1 MANYTLIAKLKANSV
16 DFEAGMKRAES
27 AIANMQT
34 KFESSMKKV
43 SQAGENI
50 KSMGDGLTNWIT
62 KPALGAATA
71 LSGIAIAGGFKRL
84 VDIDTASA
92 KLKALGYNAE
102 EISGKAGIM
111 DNALDSVRGTA
122 FGMGD
127 AVTTASGA
135 IAAGIKPGKELTRY
149 LSITA
154 DTAAIAGDGM
164 AEIGSIMNKVSTSN
178 KAYNNELQQL
188 SDRGLPVY
196 QWLAEEAGVTADAI
210 FKMASDGEISSEML
224 LNSIEKNIGG
234 AAQIMGMESFT
245 ASIANTWAAV
255 SRLGAAFLDG
265 GNGVDGFFSKLK
277 PLIGGVAKLDENG
290 KALRDTN
297 GKIIMESE
305 GLIQKIDKLAPMAT
319 ELGNKFADGFQKVLD
334 FVTQVK
340 TKFDELSPPIQEF
353 VTKAALI
360 GSAVAVGIG
369 PALKVIG
376 TLLTYARFLAPV
388 FAILTGPI
396 GLVAGAIGL
405 LGAGFMIAWK
415 HSESFRNGVM
425 NILDMLGTFGGQ
437 LLSAVLPAIQQLG
450 SMFMDIGSNALG
462 ALIPLVTQLMEKFI
476 GVAQVVLSTVLP
488 VFMTIVTTLGSLVI
502 PIISELINAF
512 IDIGS
517 NVISAVVPH
526 IQLLAD
532 SFMQFATNIIPV
544 VVSVIGALVPVFVM
558 IADAILNIVATV
570 LPPLIAMFVQ
580 LLPVVMSLVET
591 IFMIVGALAP
601 VVEMLIGALLPVI
614 VNLIGIV
621 MQIVSSIFPLLV
633 VAVQIVIDVIQAL
646 IPVISG
652 VINFLALL
660 LSAVLGFVNGTIS
673 FVGLLISTIMMVITP
688 IVGFVT
694 TIIAS
699 IVSVIKSI
707 IGSVT
712 AILNSVFQI
721 FSRIFT
727 NIGSKIATT
736 INVAINVISSI
747 TGEVSRIFNTVYQT
761 IAGVFDN
768 VQSKIETVFSAIK
781 TAWNG
786 LTSFTTGVF
795 DGVASAVA
803 SLVAQVT
810 GLVNSVIGGINSA
823 IGIINKI
830 PGVSIGA
837 IPYLYRGTDNWQGG
851 AARMNEGGRGEIVIL
866 PSGSQVIPHDVSM
879 KYAKESA
886 RNMLQNTESRGEFGT
901 QSVQHELKVRVVPDA
916 DWIRGYIDEQNA
928 IEATLQF

>member
-265 GNGVDGFFSKLK
+265 GDGVEGFFSKMK

-319 ELGNKFADGFQKVLD
+319 ELGNDFADGFQKVLD
-334 FVTQVK
+334 FVSQTK
-340 TKFDELSPPIQEF
+340 AKFDELSPPIQEF
-353 VTKAALI
+353 ITKAAII

-369 PALKVIG
+369 PALKLIG
-376 TLLTYARFLAPV
+376 TLLSYAKFLTPV
-388 FAILTGPI
+388 FTALTGPI
-396 GLVAGAIGL
+396 GIAVGVIALLAG
-405 LGAGFMIAWK
+405 GFMLAWK
-415 HSESFRNGVM
+415 HSETFRNGVM
-425 NILDMLGTFGGQ
+425 GLIDTFQNVFSSVGAVVLPLLQQIGQYFVQLGKSIVESVAPHLDTLSMAFTSFIGNITPIIMSIVANVIPIFTQLGSAIMSIAQ
-437 LLSAVLPAIQQLG
+437 AVLP
-450 SMFMDIGSNALG
+450 
-462 ALIPLVTQLMEKFI
+462 VLM
-476 GVAQVVLSTVLP
+476 S
-488 VFMTIVTTLGSLVI
+488 
-502 PIISELINAF
+502 
-512 IDIGS
+512 
-517 NVISAVVPH
+517 
-526 IQLLAD
+526 
-532 SFMQFATNIIPV
+532 
-544 VVSVIGALVPVFVM
+544 
-558 IADAILNIVATV
+558 
-570 LPPLIAMFVQ
+570 MFVQ
-580 LLPVVMSLVET
+580 LIPIVLSLVET
-591 IFMIVGALAP
+591 IFMIIGAIAP
-601 VVEMLIGALLPVI
+601 IVSILIGALVPVI
-614 VNLIGIV
+614 VTIV
-621 MQIVSSIFPLLV
+621 EIIMNIVSSIFPLLV
-633 VAVQIVIDVIQAL
+633 MAIQIIIDAIQGIIPIIGVVLSFLATL
-646 IPVISG
+646 ISGIMAFANVVIS
-652 VINFLALL
+652 I
-660 LSAVLGFVNGTIS
+660 I
-673 FVGLLISTIMMVITP
+673 GLLISSLMLVITP
-688 IVGFVT
+688 IVGFVLT
-694 TIIAS
+694 
-699 IVSVIKSI
+699 
-707 IGSVT
+707 
-712 AILNSVFQI
+712 
-721 FSRIFT
+721 
-727 NIGSKIATT
+727 
-736 INVAINVISSI
+736 VISSI
-747 TGEVSRIFNTVYQT
+747 ISIIKTVVGAVTSVFNTVFSIVSNIFSSIGAFIANTISTAISVISTITGHVSSIFNTVYQ
-761 IAGVFDN
+761 IISGVFDN
-768 VQSKIETVFSAIK
+768 VASKIQTVMAAIQG
-781 TAWNG
+781 AWSG
-786 LTSFTTGVF
+786 LTAFTAGVV
-795 DGVASAVA
+795 DGVYSAVQ
-803 SLVAQVT
+803 SLVSRVT
-810 GLVNSVIGGINSA
+810 SLVNSVIGGINSA

-830 PGVSIGA
+830 PGVSIGS
-837 IPYLYRGTDNWQGG
+837 IPYLYRGTDNWKGG

-886 RNMLQNTESRGEFGT
+886 RNMMQNRETRGDFGA

>member
-1 MANYTLIAKLKANSV
+1 MSNYTLIAKLKANSV

-265 GNGVDGFFSKLK
+265 GDGVEGFFSKMK

-319 ELGNKFADGFQKVLD
+319 ELGNDFADGFQKVLD
-334 FVTQVK
+334 FVSQTK
-340 TKFDELSPPIQEF
+340 AKFDELSPPIQEF
-353 VTKAALI
+353 ITKAAII

-369 PALKVIG
+369 PALKLIG
-376 TLLTYARFLAPV
+376 TLLSYAKFLTPV
-388 FAILTGPI
+388 FTALTGPI
-396 GLVAGAIGL
+396 GIAVGVVAL
-405 LGAGFMIAWK
+405 LASGFMLAWK
-415 HSESFRNGVM
+415 HSETFRNGVM
-425 NILDMLGTFGGQ
+425 GLIDTFQNVFSSVGAVLLPLLQQIGQCFVQLGRSIVESVKPHLDTLSMAFTSFIGNIMPIIMSIVASVIPIFTQLGSAIMSIAQ
-437 LLSAVLPAIQQLG
+437 AVLP
-450 SMFMDIGSNALG
+450 
-462 ALIPLVTQLMEKFI
+462 VLM
-476 GVAQVVLSTVLP
+476 S
-488 VFMTIVTTLGSLVI
+488 
-502 PIISELINAF
+502 
-512 IDIGS
+512 
-517 NVISAVVPH
+517 
-526 IQLLAD
+526 
-532 SFMQFATNIIPV
+532 
-544 VVSVIGALVPVFVM
+544 
-558 IADAILNIVATV
+558 
-570 LPPLIAMFVQ
+570 MFVQ
-580 LLPVVMSLVET
+580 LIPIVLSLVET
-591 IFMIVGALAP
+591 IFMIIGAIAP
-601 VVEMLIGALLPVI
+601 IVSILIGALVPVI
-614 VNLIGIV
+614 VTIV
-621 MQIVSSIFPLLV
+621 EIIMNIVSSIFPLLV
-633 VAVQIVIDVIQAL
+633 MAIQIIIDAIQGIIPIIGVVLSFLATL
-646 IPVISG
+646 ISGIMAFANVVIS
-652 VINFLALL
+652 I
-660 LSAVLGFVNGTIS
+660 I
-673 FVGLLISTIMMVITP
+673 GLLISSLMLVITP
-688 IVGFVT
+688 IVGFVLT
-694 TIIAS
+694 
-699 IVSVIKSI
+699 
-707 IGSVT
+707 
-712 AILNSVFQI
+712 
-721 FSRIFT
+721 
-727 NIGSKIATT
+727 
-736 INVAINVISSI
+736 VISSI
-747 TGEVSRIFNTVYQT
+747 ISIIKTVVGAVTSVFNTVFSIVSNIFSSIGAFIANTISTAISVISTITGHVSSIFNTVYQ
-761 IAGVFDN
+761 IISGVFDN
-768 VQSKIETVFSAIK
+768 VASKIQTVMAAIQG
-781 TAWNG
+781 AWSG
-786 LTSFTTGVF
+786 LTAFTAGVF
-795 DGVASAVA
+795 DGVYSAVQ
-803 SLVAQVT
+803 SLVSRVT
-810 GLVNSVIGGINSA
+810 SLVNSVIGGINSA

-830 PGVSIGA
+830 PGVSIGS
-837 IPYLYRGTDNWQGG
+837 IPYLYRGTDNWKGG

-886 RNMLQNTESRGEFGT
+886 RNMMQNTESRGDFGA
-901 QSVQHELKVRVVPDA
+901 QSVQHELKVKVVPDA